1 MRLRFER
8 DVRRFVVIGSV
19 EGRPE
24 AVREF
29 SDRELGVA
37 LIPEAPHP
45 IKAWIAELI
54 EYLGEDVESVWHG

>member
-8 DVRRFVVIGSV
+8 DIARLVTIGSV

-29 SDRELGVA
+29 DDRELWPSSY
-37 LIPEAPHP
+37 L
-45 IKAWIAELI
+45 IKAWIEELK
-54 EYLGEDVESVWHG
+54 EYLGEDVEQVWQG